1 VKRRPSPVRL
11 LGLSAA
17 ATALAVLSACGGESG
32 TGPSLNP
39 SRITQLS
46 TSVDTVTVGDV
57 TDPPLRVRVEN
68 SLGDPVEGVPVRF
81 LRVSGPG
88 GLETRL
94 HVTNSDGVAEAL
106 YRGGSEFG
114 PSQIRVDVPS
124 ASNVSSVRFQ
134 VVTVPAG
141 EVSLST
147 HGGEGQRAE
156 VGTQLPLPFEVRVTA
171 PSGTP
176 AGGVRVEWTVA
187 EGPEGASLASDTT
200 FTDGQGR
207 TRNLLTLGEAA
218 GEHVVEARAVG
229 GVVTDTARFA
239 ATAVT
244 SLSTSVVVDSV
255 RPLPLEAGGE
265 ATLFGGGFSGSAGAI
280 EVRVEGVPGD
290 VVAATERQVRF
301 RVPDFADRCLP
312 ERQVGVRALVGEE
325 ASTGALV
332 GLRPASPPLGLAV
345 GESRTVRGARAL
357 DCLRLEGG
365 AEGREY
371 LLAAGNAGRSAGSTL
386 PLRLFLN
393 VAGDARQGTAES
405 ISAAR
410 RTLKPSRGAAA
421 DGRRRET
428 RLREEAIRTLSGRG
442 LQGRPTVPAAA
453 RRPAAVRPAPAVGET
468 MRFNFAV
475 APDLSVSCTD
485 TTRTVV
491 GRVRAAGSHAILV
504 EDTLAPD
511 PGFSDQEWD
520 RLAGEFDET
529 VYPTDSL
536 YFGGAADI
544 DANGRIVVLFTPE
557 VNRLTPRNATG
568 RVGGF
573 FLPLDLVDSG
583 DDGGAGLQGPGG
595 EVCPASNEGEILYAA
610 TADPDG
616 RFSSPLRPDQALR
629 NARSVTA
636 HELQHLVS
644 AEQRLVQGNGSFEEL
659 GAVWLQEGLAHLAE
673 EVVGLQLMGR
683 RPGSNVA
690 WGEIVDDRRRLDLF
704 NTFHLDNFARLSL
717 FMSGPSVAP
726 ALAASDPG
734 GASGLQMRGFS
745 WSFLRWLGD
754 RSSSG
759 GEARLFR
766 RLSRGGGDAL
776 TGIPN
781 LESAAGESWEE
792 LLSAYTLALPL
803 DDAGVEGVDPRHG
816 FTTWDLRSVFA
827 GLNENRSSGSS
838 FPTAFPLA
846 EARLPL
852 ESTTADLEVRP
863 GTAAYFRLGS
873 ALDTPPASLRITSQS
888 GGRLDSDASPQV
900 SVVRLR

>member
-1 VKRRPSPVRL
+1 MKGVPSPARL

-17 ATALAVLSACGGESG
+17 AAGLAVLSACGGESG

-39 SRITQLS
+39 SQITRLS

-88 GLETRL
+88 ELETRL
-94 HVTNSDGVAEAL
+94 HVTNADGVAEAL
-106 YRGGSEFG
+106 FRGGSEFG
-114 PSQIRVDVPS
+114 PSQVRVDVPS
-124 ASNVSSVRFQ
+124 ASNVSSVRFR

-147 HGGEGQRAE
+147 RGGEGQRAE

-187 EGPEGASLASDTT
+187 EGTDGATLASDTT

-207 TRNLLTLGEAA
+207 TRNLLTLGASS

-265 ATLFGGGFSGSAGAI
+265 ATLFGQGFVAGAGALD
-280 EVRVEGVPGD
+280 VRVEGVPGD
-290 VVAATERQVRF
+290 VVDATAERVRF

-312 ERQVGVRALVGEE
+312 EREVGVRALVGEE

-332 GLRPASPPLGLAV
+332 PLRPASPPLGLAV
-345 GESRTVRGARAL
+345 GESRTIRGPRAL

-371 LLAAGNAGRSAGSTL
+371 LLAAGNADRSPGSTL

-393 VAGDARQGTAES
+393 VAGHAAGGTAER
-405 ISAAR
+405 ISADR
-410 RTLKPSRGAAA
+410 RTLEPPRRSAP
-421 DGRRRET
+421 DGLQREI
-428 RLREEAIRTLSGRG
+428 RLREEALRTLARQGIR
-442 LQGRPTVPAAA
+442 GRPTVPAAA
-453 RRPAAVRPAPAVGET
+453 RRPAAARSAPSVGET
-468 MRFNFAV
+468 MRFAFAV
-475 APDLSVSCTD
+475 APDLSVSCSD
-485 TTRTVV
+485 TSRTVA
-491 GRVRAAGSHAILV
+491 GRVRAVGSHVVLV
-504 EDTLAPD
+504 EDTLAPG
-511 PGFSDQEWD
+511 PGFSDREWD
-520 RLAGEFDET
+520 RLSREFDET
-529 VYPTDSL
+529 IYPTDSL

-544 DANGRIVVLFTPE
+544 DGNGRVVVLFTPE

-568 RVGGF
+568 RISGF

-583 DDGGAGLQGPGG
+583 DAGGSGLRGPDGA
-595 EVCPASNEGEILYAA
+595 VCPASNEGEVLYAI

-616 RFSSPLRPDQALR
+616 RFSSPVRPDQALR
-629 NARSVTA
+629 NARTIAA
-636 HELQHLVS
+636 HELQHLMS
-644 AEQRLVQGNGSFEEL
+644 AEQRLVLGDGTFEQL
-659 GAVWLQEGLAHLAE
+659 GAAWLQEGLAHVAE
-673 EVVGLQLMGR
+673 EVVGLRLMGR
-683 RPGSNVA
+683 GTGSNLA
-690 WGEIVDDRRRLDLF
+690 WREIVDDRRRLDLF
-704 NTFHLDNFARLSL
+704 NTFHLENFSRLSL
-717 FMSGPSVAP
+717 FMSRPSTAP

-734 GASGLQMRGFS
+734 GLPGLQMRGFA

-754 RSSSG
+754 RRADG
-759 GEARLFR
+759 GEVRLFR
-766 RLSRGGGDAL
+766 RLSRGGDDAAA
-776 TGIPN
+776 GIAN
-781 LESAAGESWEE
+781 LERATGESWGE
-792 LLSAYTLALPL
+792 LLSGYTLALPL
-803 DDAGVEGVDPRHG
+803 DDSGVEGVAPVHR
-816 FTTWDLRSVFA
+816 FTSWDLRSVFA
-827 GLNENRSSGSS
+827 GLSENRGSGAG
-838 FPTAFPLA
+838 FPTPFPLA
-846 EARLPL
+846 ETRLPL
-852 ESTTADLEVRP
+852 ESTTADFEVRP
-863 GTAAYFRLGS
+863 ATAAYFRLGG
-873 ALDTPPASLRITSQS
+873 ARDAPAASLRITSQS
-888 GGRLDSDASPQV
+888 GGSLDGDASPQL